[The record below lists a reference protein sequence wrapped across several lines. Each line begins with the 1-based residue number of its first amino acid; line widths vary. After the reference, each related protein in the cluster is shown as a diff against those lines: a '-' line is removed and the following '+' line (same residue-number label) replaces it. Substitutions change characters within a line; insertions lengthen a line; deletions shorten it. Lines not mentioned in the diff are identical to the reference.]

1 MTPLQIIERELRK
14 FGTLA
19 VRIRPADSMIPRLTF
34 LCWNPDYPV
43 QVGHGE
49 TLEEAYA
56 VMTDKLAALDM
67 REAA

>member
-1 MTPLQIIERELRK
+1 MMPLQIIERELRK

-19 VRIRPADSMIPRLTF
+19 VRIRQPDSMIPRLTF

-43 QVGHGE
+43 QVGHGD

-56 VMTDKLAALDM
+56 MMLDKLDALDV
-67 REAA
+67 RLAA